1 MKPFGNSRVI
11 RIKDVGQYTLVG
23 RVEAIPAIIHKL
35 WHSEKNHLIY
45 FLIIYL
51 FRLNLIYGDMD
62 LQRKPL
68 SRLSTVIFAI
78 VFVDLTRSTF
88 AGNYNNSILRIK
100 CSKSFKYMKFF
111 IGWKNL
117 SLWGIFSFSTCC
129 TCTLILWFDTCTL
142 LCIFPILV

>member
-35 WHSEKNHLIY
+35 WHSENNHLIY
-45 FLIIYL
+45 FLIINL

-78 VFVDLTRSTF
+78 AFVDLTRSTF
-88 AGNYNNSILRIK
+88 AGNYKNSILRIIY
-100 CSKSFKYMKFF
+100 SKSFKYNMKFF
-111 IGWKNL
+111 IGWKENL
-117 SLWGIFSFSTCC
+117 SLCF
-129 TCTLILWFDTCTL
+129 
-142 LCIFPILV
+142 FPFQVAHVVHVR